1 MSDKPLHGQ
10 LVDSALVAG
19 IAARAARETPGV
31 LRLATAR
38 RHLFARL
45 RTGAAQ
51 SWRTTAGWAARRPG
65 DPDAPNLRDGV
76 VAMIDDGTATIEVDL
91 ATDAAYNALD
101 VAEQVRDR
109 VAQALRA
116 TGIAAGPVHVTVL
129 AIERRAGA

>member
-38 RHLFARL
+38 SHLLARL
-45 RTGAAQ
+45 RTGVSQ

-65 DPDAPNLRDGV
+65 DPEAPKVRDGV
-76 VAMIDDGTATIEVDL
+76 VAMIRDGTATIEVDL

-101 VAEQVRDR
+101 VADQVRDR

-116 TGIAAGPVHVTVL
+116 TGITTGPVNVTVL
-129 AIERRAGA
+129 AIEPSAGS

>member
-1 MSDKPLHGQ
+1 MSDKPLRGQ

-38 RHLFARL
+38 SHVLSRL
-45 RTGAAQ
+45 RTGAAR
-51 SWRTTAGWAARRPG
+51 SWRTTAGWAVRRPG

-76 VAMIDDGTATIEVDL
+76 VAVIHGGTATIDVDL

-101 VAEQVRDR
+101 VAANVQDR

-116 TGIAAGPVHVTVL
+116 TGVAAGPVNVTVL
-129 AIERRAGA
+129 AIERAGET